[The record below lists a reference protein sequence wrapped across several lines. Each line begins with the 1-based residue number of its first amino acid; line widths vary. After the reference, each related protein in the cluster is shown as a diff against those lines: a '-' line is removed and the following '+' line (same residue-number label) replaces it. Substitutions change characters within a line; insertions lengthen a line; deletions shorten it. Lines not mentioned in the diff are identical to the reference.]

1 MGKRAENKDEL
12 VLKWMLGQIKR
23 ARQRK
28 KRLDDRLMEINAEH
42 NSPIGG
48 VGYKPLPRNGGIS
61 NGAASILF
69 KLADIEERIYAQ
81 KTEIEK
87 SIVRVMDILEY
98 LPIDSLEREV
108 CELHYIDGKKMTEIE
123 YVIPMSRAQ
132 CYNKLNA
139 AIAMLLTQPRIKTMV
154 RKNTQAYDDWCYQRD
169 NARERNRRKN
179 KVGGSASE
187 IISENSRMEQGRGIR
202 PEKSTGKKENP

>member
-1 MGKRAENKDEL
+1 MSKGMEHKDEL
-12 VLKWMLGQIKR
+12 VLKWMLGQIGR
-23 ARQRK
+23 AKKRK
-28 KRLDDRLMEINAEH
+28 KQLDERLMEINEER

-48 VGYKPLPRNGGIS
+48 VGYEPLPRNGGIG

-108 CELHYIDGKKMTEIE
+108 CELIYIDGKKMAVVEKE
-123 YVIPMSRAQ
+123 IPMSRAQ

-139 AIAMLLTQPRIKTMV
+139 AIAMLLTQPRIKAMV
-154 RKNTQAYDDWCYQRD
+154 EDNTQAYDDWCYQRD
-169 NARERNRRKN
+169 NARERGRRKKQSGGYAPEN
-179 KVGGSASE
+179 KSG
-187 IISENSRMEQGRGIR
+187 NLQG
-202 PEKSTGKKENP
+202 EE

>member
-1 MGKRAENKDEL
+1 MSKGTEQKDEL
-12 VLKWMLGQIKR
+12 VLKWMLGQIGR
-23 ARQRK
+23 AKKRK
-28 KRLDDRLMEINAEH
+28 KQLDERLMEINEER

-48 VGYKPLPRNGGIS
+48 VGYEPLPRNAGIS

-108 CELHYIDGKKMTEIE
+108 CELLYIDGKKMGEIE
-123 YVIPMSRAQ
+123 KEIPMSRSQ
-132 CYNKLNA
+132 CYNKLNSA
-139 AIAMLLTQPRIKTMV
+139 VAMLLTQPRIRAMVADKTE
-154 RKNTQAYDDWCYQRD
+154 AYDDWCYQRD
-169 NARERNRRKN
+169 NARERSRRK
-179 KVGGSASE
+179 KQSGGSAS
-187 IISENSRMEQGRGIR
+187 
-202 PEKSTGKKENP
+202 